1 MLYFR
6 NINIIFSAMRIQHII
21 ISFTLLLLSLT
32 VSAQKHVILVDNF
45 YSDFNVPQ
53 NVITNIRAAVIDG
66 IAQTNRVELVDALT
80 VDPTL
85 NNAPIDNA
93 LKYRASYLLQGKLL
107 NREATDD
114 GISARKFHSRNNIYK
129 EKFTIRLQL
138 IRTSDGTT
146 IFSRNYEE
154 NGASSG
160 KESSQYYALKRAL
173 VNIRYQM
180 RDFVEQNFK
189 VHGSIVELVSDNG
202 KKAKSVYIN
211 LGYDDPIKE
220 GQRFDV
226 MIRTSILSNEYMEH
240 KIGEVRIQEI
250 VGPKYSLCKVISKG
264 SEDILK
270 ALNLGAQLH
279 IISRQSKL
287 FDE

>member
-1 MLYFR
+1 
-6 NINIIFSAMRIQHII
+6 MRIQPII

-32 VSAQKHVILVDNF
+32 ASAQKHVILVDNF

-85 NNAPIDNA
+85 SNAPIDNA

-114 GISARKFHSRNNIYK
+114 GITARKFHSRDNIYK

-226 MIRTSILSNEYMEH
+226 MVRTSLSKEYMEH

>member
-1 MLYFR
+1 MR
-6 NINIIFSAMRIQHII
+6 PKNILLFCIMCCLSVTLHAQKQ
-21 ISFTLLLLSLT
+21 TLLVDDFSCDVT
-32 VSAQKHVILVDNF
+32 VPS
-45 YSDFNVPQ
+45 
-53 NVITNIRAAVIDG
+53 NVISNIRAAVIDG
-66 IAQTNRVELVDALT
+66 IAQTNRVALVDALT

-85 NNAPIDNA
+85 ENSPMDNA
-93 LKYRASYLLQGKLL
+93 LKYRASYILQGKLL

-114 GISARKFHSRNNIYK
+114 GISARKFHSRDNIYK

-138 IRTSDGTT
+138 IRTSDGTI

-160 KESSQYYALKRAL
+160 QESSQYYALKRAL

-202 KKAKSVYIN
+202 KRAKSVYIN

-226 MIRTSILSNEYMEH
+226 MVRTSLSQEYMEH

-250 VGPKYSLCKVISKG
+250 VGPKYSLCKVMSKG
-264 SEDILK
+264 GEDILK
-270 ALNLGAQLH
+270 ALELGSQLH

>member
-1 MLYFR
+1 
-6 NINIIFSAMRIQHII
+6 MRIQPII

-32 VSAQKHVILVDNF
+32 ASAQKHVILVDNF

-53 NVITNIRAAVIDG
+53 NVLTNIRAAVIDG

-85 NNAPIDNA
+85 DNTPMDNA

-114 GISARKFHSRNNIYK
+114 GITARKFHSRDNIYK

-173 VNIRYQM
+173 VNIPYQM

-226 MIRTSILSNEYMEH
+226 MVRTSLSKEYMEH